1 MTQEQLEKFLISYTV
16 DKMVSYL
23 MSDFKLPLSEAL
35 DVVYNSRT
43 FECLTQTDN
52 GLYSQSAP
60 YVYDYLKNEYTTGVF
75 A

>member
-23 MSDFKLPLSEAL
+23 MNDFKLPLSEAL

-43 FECLTQTDN
+43 FECLAQTDN

-60 YVYDYLKNEYTTGVF
+60 YVYDYLKNEYTMGVF